1 MQYIIG
7 LKIPRVTADILGQ
20 LQGYFVN
27 LSMNKHGSN
36 VVEKSLKEA
45 GEEHASVI
53 INEMIN
59 SPEFLNVLQNPYG
72 NYVAQS
78 ALAASKVTPS
88 FLQLFTC
95 RIRMRIRFLAR
106 LFF

>member
-7 LKIPRVTADILGQ
+7 LKIPRITADLVGQ

-36 VVEKSLKEA
+36 VVEKIMKET
-45 GEEHASVI
+45 GEENANII
-53 INEMIN
+53 INEMMN
-59 SPEFLNVLQNPYG
+59 SPDFLNVLQNPYG

-78 ALAASKVTPS
+78 ALAVSKVTPYHS
-88 FLQLFTC
+88 
-95 RIRMRIRFLAR
+95 
-106 LFF
+106 